1 MRSTRAFL
9 VLLMFAVWFS
19 AGGLPSAEAASGRGR
34 SEEPFLQSELIFPS
48 EHWHNHGSCVVE
60 TPKGDLLVCWFHGSG
75 ERKADDVRIEGA
87 RWRRGASQWG
97 PRTTW
102 ADTEGYPDTNC
113 SMFFDPEGRLW
124 LVWPTI
130 LANLW
135 ESALLKSRISE
146 DFERSGAPRWKEDR
160 VIHVTPGPEF
170 DKAVTRWL
178 PEIEKVLG
186 ESDLPADERKEVERY
201 LGVMKE
207 RTGDTLYR
215 RLGWM
220 TRAHPYVF
228 EGRRIILPLYHDGF
242 SFSLMAVSDD
252 LGVTWKTSEPLLGG
266 GNIQPSLAR
275 RKDGTLVAQMR
286 DNGPP
291 PKRVMSSESRDG
303 GLTWSK
309 VVDTSI
315 PNPGAGTELVALR
328 DGRWLFIGN
337 DTEDGRHRLVVM
349 VSEDEG
355 RTWPHRRYLENDPE
369 GPLAGRYH
377 YPSLIEARDGT
388 FHATYS
394 HHQSTAREL
403 PKDADGK
410 PAHSSIKHAHFNWA
424 WLMERGAR

>member
-1 MRSTRAFL
+1 MRAFL
-9 VLLMFAVWFS
+9 VLLIVAIRCPMA
-19 AGGLPSAEAASGRGR
+19 GLPSAEAASGRGR
-34 SEEPFLQSELIFPS
+34 SEEPFLRSELIFPS

-60 TPKGDLLVCWFHGSG
+60 TPRGDLLVCWFHGSG
-75 ERKADDVRIEGA
+75 ERKADDVKIEGA
-87 RWRRGASQWG
+87 RLRRGSTQWG

-135 ESALLKSRISE
+135 ESALLKTRISV

-170 DKAVTRWL
+170 DQAVTRWL

-186 ESDLPADERKEVERY
+186 ESGLPADERKEVERY

-228 EGRRIILPLYHDGF
+228 EGRRILLPLYHDGF

-394 HHQSTAREL
+394 HHLSTAQEL

-424 WLMERGAR
+424 WIARGAR

>member
-1 MRSTRAFL
+1 
-9 VLLMFAVWFS
+9 
-19 AGGLPSAEAASGRGR
+19 
-34 SEEPFLQSELIFPS
+34 
-48 EHWHNHGSCVVE
+48 VVE
-60 TPKGDLLVCWFHGSG
+60 TPRGDLLVCWFHGSG
-75 ERKADDVRIEGA
+75 ERKADDVKIEGA
-87 RWRRGASQWG
+87 RLRRGSTQWG

-135 ESALLKSRISE
+135 ESALLKTRISV

-170 DKAVTRWL
+170 DQAVTRWL

-186 ESDLPADERKEVERY
+186 ESGLPADERKEVERY

-228 EGRRIILPLYHDGF
+228 EGRRILLPLYHDGF

-328 DGRWLFIGN
+328 DGRWLVIGN

-394 HHQSTAREL
+394 HHLSTAQEL

-424 WLMERGAR
+424 WIARGAR

>member
-1 MRSTRAFL
+1 
-9 VLLMFAVWFS
+9 
-19 AGGLPSAEAASGRGR
+19 
-34 SEEPFLQSELIFPS
+34 
-48 EHWHNHGSCVVE
+48 
-60 TPKGDLLVCWFHGSG
+60 
-75 ERKADDVRIEGA
+75 
-87 RWRRGASQWG
+87 
-97 PRTTW
+97 
-102 ADTEGYPDTNC
+102 
-113 SMFFDPEGRLW
+113 MFFDPEGRLW

-135 ESALLKSRISE
+135 ESALLKTRISV

-170 DKAVTRWL
+170 DQAVTRWL

-186 ESDLPADERKEVERY
+186 ESGLPADERKEVERY

-228 EGRRIILPLYHDGF
+228 EGRRILLPLYHDGF

-394 HHQSTAREL
+394 HHLSTAQEL

-424 WLMERGAR
+424 WIARGAR